1 MKSIVAFLLSVILPI
16 TVFAGGP
23 PHYKVVYRGGSLPNI
38 ETRTELSLFIDAT
51 TVRLMKGKKQV
62 AEIPAS
68 AITEVSYGRDIHRR
82 VGEAIGLALITPF
95 GIGGLAAL
103 TKAKKHYVGIVWT
116 EGDKKGGLAMQCDK
130 NDYRG
135 VLAALEG
142 VSGKKAVSPDALS
155 VKNP

>member
-1 MKSIVAFLLSVILPI
+1 MKSIAASLLFLLLPI
-16 TVFAGGP
+16 SVFAAGP
-23 PHYKVVYRGGSLPNI
+23 ASYTVVYRGGSFPNI
-38 ETRTELSLFIDAT
+38 KSGTDLSLFIDAT

-95 GIGGLAAL
+95 GIGAVAAF
-103 TKAKKHYVGIVWT
+103 TKSKKHYVGIVWT

-130 NDYRG
+130 NEYRG

-142 VSGKKAVSPDALS
+142 VSGKKAVSPEALN